1 MIAVID
7 YGAGNLRSVS
17 NALSKLGHQPR
28 ITSNPD
34 EVTSA
39 EAVIFPGVGAA
50 GNAMD
55 GLKRSGLD
63 NAIRNAIQRGKPV
76 LAICIGMQM
85 LFSHTEEDGGRE
97 CLDILSGTVERLPD
111 GLKVPH
117 MGWNQVQR
125 KANHAIFDGI
135 PDGENFY
142 FVHSYYP
149 KPSDDDIVAATTDY
163 GLPICSAVIKDNIIA
178 TQFHPEKSGEPGL
191 KMYANFLKIAGV
203 EG

>member
-17 NALSKLGHQPR
+17 NALGKLGYPPR

-34 EVTSA
+34 DVNSA

-55 GLKRSGLD
+55 SLKRSGLD

-85 LFSHTEEDGGRE
+85 LFSYTEEDGGRE

-125 KANHAIFDGI
+125 KANHAIFAGI
-135 PDGENFY
+135 PDGEHFY

-149 KPSDDDIVAATTDY
+149 KPSNDDIVAATTDY

-178 TQFHPEKSGEPGL
+178 TQFHPEKSGEQGL
-191 KMYANFLKIAGV
+191 LMYANFLKIAGV
-203 EG
+203 KG